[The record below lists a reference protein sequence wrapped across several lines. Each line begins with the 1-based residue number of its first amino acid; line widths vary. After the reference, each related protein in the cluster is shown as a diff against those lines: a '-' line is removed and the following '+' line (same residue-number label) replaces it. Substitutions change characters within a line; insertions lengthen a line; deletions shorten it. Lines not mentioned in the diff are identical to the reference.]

1 MHGGGNGHDPG
12 RPLIAPLPERP
23 PWPAWKS
30 RWMTRATVAV
40 VVFGGQLLIWLA
52 LAGRD
57 SSRWPNGLVLYS
69 GPALLGVLVLLAGLV
84 QQRRAA
90 RRR

>member
-1 MHGGGNGHDPG
+1 MYGGGDGYDQGP
-12 RPLIAPLPERP
+12 PLLEPLPESP

-40 VVFGGQLLIWLA
+40 IVFGGQLLIWLA

-57 SSRWPNGLVLYS
+57 SSRWPTLLVLYS
-69 GPALLGVLVLLAGLV
+69 VPALLAALVLLAGVV
-84 QQRRAA
+84 QQRRAT
-90 RRR
+90 RR